1 MLVPTLPE
9 SRFLILDDADMAS
22 LVSVALA
29 AERWAGVGGSDRAP
43 VVVPAW
49 WRPDAD
55 TAMPL
60 VHRAVQ
66 RRAALYGLTAVRDEL
81 VAEPSEGSQ
90 AFPELSQLLLAAT
103 RLAARHGCDAVLFP
117 VRAADLE
124 REVTVA
130 GVAREVDRAV
140 LVGRLASL
148 DGEGLAACTVIT
160 PLVDLDDEQ
169 LLDLARDLS
178 VPSDACWWSG
188 VGDEP
193 AAAEAA
199 RRWQGVRGM
208 PAGPGLVAGPRLTR
222 TA

>member
-9 SRFLILDDADMAS
+9 SRFLILDDADLAS
-22 LVSVALA
+22 LVSVALV
-29 AERWAGVGGSDRAP
+29 AERWAGVGSRDRSP
-43 VVVPAW
+43 IVVPAW
-49 WRPDAD
+49 WRADAD

-60 VHRAVQ
+60 VHRSVERHASV
-66 RRAALYGLTAVRDEL
+66 YGLTAVRDEL
-81 VAEPSEGSQ
+81 VVEPSDGDGP
-90 AFPELSQLLLAAT
+90 FPELSELLLAAT
-103 RLAARHGCDAVLFP
+103 RMAVRLGCDSVLFP
-117 VRAADLE
+117 VRAAD
-124 REVTVA
+124 RDGGVSVA

-148 DGEGLAACTVIT
+148 DVGGAASCSVVT

-188 VGDEP
+188 VSGEP

-199 RRWQGVRGM
+199 ERWRGVRGM
-208 PAGPGLVAGPRLTR
+208 AAGPAVGVGTRLTR